1 MRIAFSGAAGTGKS
15 HLAKIVAEWLSL
27 PMCPVGSRTVC
38 KEMGFEHAYD
48 VDKAGMRPEF
58 QKRLCRAKREWEADT
73 AAFVTDRSHLDNLA
87 YTSLHSIDTVG
98 VEFLQ
103 TILRANACY
112 THIIHIDARA
122 EDAFM
127 NLDDP
132 ARHQSRIYHRHF
144 AMLLA
149 ALWTYYVAE
158 GQQILWVTS
167 PDLSY
172 REKQVF
178 QFLERR

>member
-1 MRIAFSGAAGTGKS
+1 ARPRAHVALRRRPAVLRGDRAGRSGKGRGRVGRAERHMRIAFSGAAGTGKS

-103 TILRANACY
+103 
-112 THIIHIDARA
+112 
-122 EDAFM
+122 
-127 NLDDP
+127 
-132 ARHQSRIYHRHF
+132 
-144 AMLLA
+144 
-149 ALWTYYVAE
+149 
-158 GQQILWVTS
+158 
-167 PDLSY
+167 
-172 REKQVF
+172 
-178 QFLERR
+178 